1 MNSLTY
7 QFLLAISLVITI
19 YVAAMWKHC
28 NSELEK
34 ESSKIEALRTKL
46 RYYETEQYKQND
58 EILDLKVQVSNLES
72 ELRLKNSLLQ
82 NKEVKE

>member
-1 MNSLTY
+1 MSNLTY
-7 QFLLAISLVITI
+7 QFLLAISLVVTI
-19 YVAAMWKHC
+19 YVAAMYKYC
-28 NSELEK
+28 NNELKK
-34 ESSKIEALRTKL
+34 ESSKVKALHTKL

-58 EILDLKVQVSNLES
+58 EIIDLKVQVSNLES